1 MTSILPTSTSNSTV
15 FSSANPIQCLYFPS
29 DLPFRRK
36 LFPPPVSCPIFLR
49 RIIFPKN
56 PPRLHSSTVH
66 NATTSSPDDDD
77 SHIEEALDAVSMILQ
92 ESGLSKQASI
102 EIASK
107 CPKYV
112 KMLMDSV
119 HDLDELSLWSP
130 WRSKGETKEEEE
142 SDGLLS
148 FRKKVYYMAK
158 EKGDKGVLPYL
169 ESIGLSLSSSMHVAR
184 YISSETLPSLIC
196 KVNYMKEI
204 FFSGSDDGG
213 FIGRNA
219 RCMMMHLS
227 IPIDEDVQQTLSFF
241 EKMEARRGGLDMLV
255 SEDATFRYLIES
267 FPRLLKLS
275 LESHMKPMVE
285 FLENIGVCRG
295 SMRNVGAVNKDLGRM
310 LVKYPW
316 IISTSIQE
324 NYEEILA
331 FFDVQKVP
339 KVSVSRAIKSWPLF
353 LGSSTSKLNLM
364 LEQFAELGIR
374 NKMGQVIAT
383 SPQLLLR
390 KPHEFLKVVSFMED
404 LGLDRETV
412 GRILGRCPEIFAT
425 NIEKTLRK
433 KLEFLTRIGVS
444 EDHFPRVIRKYPEL
458 FVSDVDRS
466 LHPRMN
472 YLLEAGLSK
481 RDIAFMVRRF
491 SPLLGYSIDE
501 VFRPKLEFLVNTMEK
516 PVRELVDYPRYF
528 SYSLEKKIM
537 PRFWVLKG
545 RNIDCSLKEMLS
557 KNDEEFAAEFM
568 GVGRML
574 VPPA

>member
-295 SMRNVGAVNKDLGRM
+295 SMRNVLLLFPPIFFYDIEAGIKLRLHAFGKVGAVNKDLGRM

-331 FFDVQKVP
+331 FFDVQ
-339 KVSVSRAIKSWPLF
+339 
-353 LGSSTSKLNLM
+353 
-364 LEQFAELGIR
+364 
-374 NKMGQVIAT
+374 
-383 SPQLLLR
+383 
-390 KPHEFLKVVSFMED
+390 KVVSFMED